1 MEEKTNIQEIDGGIV
16 VTGEVDL
23 EVLKLIKRHGH
34 LRVIDVSHATFGT
47 DKEEWRQCLGY
58 SHSGP
63 VYGASGWRQV
73 DVLKRFMETINADK
87 VIVPADVA
95 RRHINAARRNDAI
108 NEVVVPDDCR
118 LFAMMDGCVY
128 NKNLTKMV
136 FEARSADH
144 IYHHKLDELWGG
156 MIVAGENMTSL
167 YSDDC
172 ECGMDASGFLFAYDK
187 YKEAQKLVI
196 DTFGDEA
203 RIDQES
209 DEAMDAACAVFRAQE
224 HIPADM
230 IEQVRGF
237 VKQMVRFFNRS
248 ARRHVS

>member
-1 MEEKTNIQEIDGGIV
+1 MKTF
-16 VTGEVDL
+16 
-23 EVLKLIKRHGH
+23 
-34 LRVIDVSHATFGT
+34 S
-47 DKEEWRQCLGY
+47 
-58 SHSGP
+58 
-63 VYGASGWRQV
+63 
-73 DVLKRFMETINADK
+73 
-87 VIVPADVA
+87 
-95 RRHINAARRNDAI
+95 AAQNRSEPI
-108 NEVVVPDDCR
+108 TEVVPDDCR

-209 DEAMDAACAVFRAQE
+209 DEAMDAACAAFRAQN